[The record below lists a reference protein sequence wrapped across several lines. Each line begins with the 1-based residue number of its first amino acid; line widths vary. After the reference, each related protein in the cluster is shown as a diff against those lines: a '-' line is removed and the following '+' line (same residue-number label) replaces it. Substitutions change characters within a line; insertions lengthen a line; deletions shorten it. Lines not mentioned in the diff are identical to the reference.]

1 MNTLV
6 GEIVEIIEHNSL
18 TLVRAEVNAIALTAV
33 VLDTPSTADYLKIGN
48 KVNIIFKETE
58 VIIAT
63 GAALKISLQNR
74 FKGPVKSIEC
84 GELLSKVVVDS
95 PAGEITSIITTN
107 ATKQLELESG
117 TEVTALVKTNE
128 MMLSPI

>member
-1 MNTLV
+1 MNTLI
-6 GEIVEIIEHNSL
+6 GEIVEITEHNSL
-18 TLVRAEVNAIALTAV
+18 TLVRAEVNSIALTAV

-74 FKGPVKSIEC
+74 FKGPVKSIEF
-84 GELLSKVVVDS
+84 GELLSKVVVAS
-95 PAGEITSIITTN
+95 AAGEITSIITTN